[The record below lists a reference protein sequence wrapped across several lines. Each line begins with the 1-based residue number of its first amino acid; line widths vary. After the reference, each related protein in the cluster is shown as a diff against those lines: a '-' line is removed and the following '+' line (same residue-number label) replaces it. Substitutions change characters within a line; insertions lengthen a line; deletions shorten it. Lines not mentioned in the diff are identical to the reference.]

1 MYLDVVTKIPD
12 LPGKIIC
19 RKVSGTTYVYY
30 QYGQQYDPARRFSI
44 PQRTTIGKLN
54 ADGLLIPNENFHK
67 YITGENLPGEKPR
80 SVRSSCLRI
89 GVHIILRKIIADY
102 QLEDFVSSSIGQG
115 DTGFLLDLAAYSII
129 SENNAG
135 QYYPDYA
142 FNHPLF
148 TSGMKM
154 YSDARVSSFLNSI
167 TDGQTSS
174 FLNSWNEKRNHR
186 ERIYISYD
194 ATNKNCQAGDIEMA
208 EYGHAK
214 DDRSKPVFNYSLS
227 YDHSNR
233 EPLYYEEYP
242 GSIVDV
248 SQLQC
253 SLDKAMGYG
262 YKNVG
267 FILDRGYFCKE
278 NIRYL
283 DKCNYSFVMMVK
295 GVKALVSELILSTR
309 GSFETNRDCHVRE
322 YKAYGKTVKA
332 RLYADDDKERF
343 FHIYY
348 TPGRAHAERE
358 QFEARIEALSKYLKK
373 QEGKKRQFGD
383 SIRDYFTLEYAGDKE
398 TFLFARERKDVV
410 ERELMLGGY
419 FAIVT
424 SEEMTAGDA
433 LTLYKSRDESE
444 KLFRGDKSYLGNK
457 AARVYSDESASA
469 KIFIEFIA
477 LILRNKLYTYLKSA
491 VLKNEK
497 KANYMTVPAAIREL
511 EKVEMIR
518 LADGIYRLD
527 HAVTATQKEILSAF
541 GLNEDFVKQ
550 EAKRL
555 SEELANLK

>member
-1 MYLDVVTKIPD
+1 MFSAKTENNYGLSPWQRQLLERHAEHLKRHYALPIQFGECFCNLSIKPHILLAEKTETAMDDCLKMMLASLESFTRLGEVVLSIYD
-12 LPGKIIC
+12 G
-19 RKVSGTTYVYY
+19 SGTVFQRPTEPDRHRTVMRF
-30 QYGQQYDPARRFSI
+30 PWEAVRELEWANAEMARRYVRLAQAQCRNLKEFNQKNVDTKMPLVVI
-44 PQRTTIGKLN
+44 VLH
-54 ADGLLIPNENFHK
+54 GLEEL
-67 YITGENLPGEKPR
+67 
-80 SVRSSCLRI
+80 
-89 GVHIILRKIIADY
+89 
-102 QLEDFVSSSIGQG
+102 
-115 DTGFLLDLAAYSII
+115 
-129 SENNAG
+129 
-135 QYYPDYA
+135 
-142 FNHPLF
+142 
-148 TSGMKM
+148 M
-154 YSDARVSSFLNSI
+154 SF
-167 TDGQTSS
+167 QP
-174 FLNSWNEKRNHR
+174 K
-186 ERIYISYD
+186 
-194 ATNKNCQAGDIEMA
+194 
-208 EYGHAK
+208 
-214 DDRSKPVFNYSLS
+214 
-227 YDHSNR
+227 
-233 EPLYYEEYP
+233 
-242 GSIVDV
+242 
-248 SQLQC
+248 
-253 SLDKAMGYG
+253 
-262 YKNVG
+262 KNVG

-278 NIRYL
+278 NIRCL

-309 GSFETNRDCHVRE
+309 GSFETDRDCHVRE

-383 SIRDYFTLEYAGDKE
+383 SIRDYFTLEYARDKE

-433 LTLYKSRDESE
+433 LTLCKSRDESE